1 MNILNHLLLHRRKS
15 GKKKL
20 LLCKTHIYIFPLNLF
35 DYPAYTISTV
45 LSIYLCNTLPTLVDL
60 SFCSITFM
68 SVLPSLMSFSIKG
81 NSSSVSSCVI
91 GINMGSSK
99 SWKIFHNYTFM
110 LKLCQLHVNEHIQNR
125 INTANLKSINFCGMV
140 W

>member
-1 MNILNHLLLHRRKS
+1 MNILNRLLLHRRTS
-15 GKKKL
+15 GKKKP
-20 LLCKTHIYIFPLNLF
+20 LLCKIHIYISFEFIWLSSIH
-35 DYPAYTISTV
+35 YKYSTQY
-45 LSIYLCNTLPTLVDL
+45 IYICNTLPTLVDL

-125 INTANLKSINFCGMV
+125 INTANLKSKYFCGMV